1 MSKAYAA
8 LVGQFFRDLDRGWA
22 FEIDKTEESL
32 QRYIADHAHE
42 FPNSCLN
49 LTHDDVNFNIPI
61 DTNDNDVL
69 MAAIVGV
76 SECGY
81 EGVLKDLLPFWTT
94 PHSIALREAADAGD
108 IGCAQLLLG
117 VCDAKY
123 DNSVAL
129 RMACLNDDAEMFNLL
144 LPVSDVNAAWDVLT
158 KLNLTNVSKNQC
170 LDRLQAIVQRQT
182 IEENIPSTAH
192 TVQRKM

>member
-1 MSKAYAA
+1 
-8 LVGQFFRDLDRGWA
+8 
-22 FEIDKTEESL
+22 
-32 QRYIADHAHE
+32 
-42 FPNSCLN
+42 
-49 LTHDDVNFNIPI
+49 
-61 DTNDNDVL
+61 
-69 MAAIVGV
+69 
-76 SECGY
+76 
-81 EGVLKDLLPFWTT
+81 VLKDLLPFWTT

-158 KLNLTNVSKNQC
+158 KLNLANVSKNQC

-192 TVQRKM
+192 AVQRKM